1 MSLIGLSAGGDLKA
15 WSRRKTGVMARYMTA
30 AATDAAVAT
39 RDDLRQQAARFM
51 GRGASARRGQDPIKT
66 IRAMTYPKTGASIGA
81 ASIVYLKADWWEAH
95 AKGAV
100 IRAAG
105 ARWLAIPLPGA
116 IQMGLDRT
124 LRDRGGGLRL
134 AKRANV
140 PEGLRFIPLTGGR
153 ALLVMDVAARYV
165 KKRRGVQAL
174 KSADRPQ
181 GPGVPLFLLLRTVRL
196 PKRIDRDAAAR
207 AGFTRYLASLQTVLG
222 VTADA

>member
-1 MSLIGLSAGGDLKA
+1 MSLINLSASGDLKA

-51 GRGASARRGQDPIKT
+51 GRGPTARRGQDPIKT
-66 IRAMTYPKTGASIGA
+66 IRAMTYPKSGVSIGA
-81 ASIVYLKADWWEAH
+81 AAIVYFKAEWWEAH

-134 AKRANV
+134 AKRANI

-153 ALLVMDVAARYV
+153 ALLVMDAIATKSGRTRRLAAG
-165 KKRRGVQAL
+165 KSTRRGV
-174 KSADRPQ
+174 S
-181 GPGVPLFLLLRTVRL
+181 VPLFLLLRTVRL
-196 PKRIDRDAAAR
+196 PKRVDPDAAAR
-207 AGFTRYLASLQTVLG
+207 AGFSRYLASLQTVLE
-222 VTADA
+222 VTAQA